1 MEYDYTLIKLFKV
14 KEERTVR
21 YMKVN
26 NIYVQNRM
34 IEFPEKKNRYLSNR
48 QQAYSQKI
56 PHARKYISQD
66 VVGHPIIT
74 NNPRNSVT

>member
-1 MEYDYTLIKLFKV
+1 VEYDYTLIKLFKV

-34 IEFPEKKNRYLSNR
+34 IEFPEKK
-48 QQAYSQKI
+48 K
-56 PHARKYISQD
+56 
-66 VVGHPIIT
+66 
-74 NNPRNSVT
+74 